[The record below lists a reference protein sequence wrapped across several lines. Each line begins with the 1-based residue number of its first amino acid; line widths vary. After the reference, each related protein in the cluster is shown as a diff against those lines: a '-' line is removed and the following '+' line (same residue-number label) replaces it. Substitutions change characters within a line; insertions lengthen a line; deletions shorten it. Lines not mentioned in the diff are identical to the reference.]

1 MPTSVQTSY
10 NNQNRTTR
18 KIASPSEEMHD
29 SNQDMHAMARGGT
42 TITDSQHKQRFS

>member
-10 NNQNRTTR
+10 NHQNRTTR
-18 KIASPSEEMHD
+18 QIASPSEEMHD
-29 SNQDMHAMARGGT
+29 SNQDLQAMARGGT